1 MGVLIFTAKTLF
13 LVFVYIWIRWTL
25 PRYRYDQLMS
35 LCWKWMFPLAL
46 LNVLL
51 TAAGQTW
58 KSPLLTW
65 LMPVVTLAAGVGAAA
80 LAQRRDPGL
89 PPDLSPGAQPATR

>member
-1 MGVLIFTAKTLF
+1 MIFSAKALF
-13 LVFVYIWIRWTL
+13 LLFVYIWIRWTL
-25 PRYRYDQLMS
+25 PRYRYDQLMA

-58 KSPLLTW
+58 KSPLSAWIVPIASVGLG
-65 LMPVVTLAAGVGAAA
+65 VLAAMV
-80 LAQRRDPGL
+80 AQRRDLG
-89 PPDLSPGAQPATR
+89 PPPELSPGVPPATR